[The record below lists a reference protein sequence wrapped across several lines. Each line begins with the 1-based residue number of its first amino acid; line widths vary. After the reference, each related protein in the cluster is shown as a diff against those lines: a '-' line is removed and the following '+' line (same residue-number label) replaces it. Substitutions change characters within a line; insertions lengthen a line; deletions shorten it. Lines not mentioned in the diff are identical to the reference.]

1 MSITMMVLAAVLT
14 PGCTPLPGADA
25 VMRRTDIRTIMVGEE
40 GHGTN
45 EMPAAAAD
53 LICAAIARRRP
64 VTVALEYAR
73 RNQPAIDAY
82 FASDGGTPA
91 RNALLTAPLW
101 DPDWADGKSSQA
113 MLRLIEWLRIR
124 HRAGEVARV
133 VAFDVDAAKR
143 GGDRDRQMAERL
155 TAAATSPAGIVI
167 ALTGSFH
174 ARRHD
179 DAQDPAHY
187 TPAAGLLPP
196 ASTFAIVIRGDGGR
210 HWGCRQDGCG
220 VQPVEP
226 TRRSRRQL
234 RLTPGQANYDAVLD
248 LGVPVTPSPP
258 AKAAATARSTAA

>member
-1 MSITMMVLAAVLT
+1 MSITMMVLAAVLA

-25 VMRRTDIRTIMVGEE
+25 VMRRTDIRTVMVGEE

-53 LICAAIARRRP
+53 LICAAITHRRP

-73 RNQPAIDAY
+73 RNQRAIDAY
-82 FASDGGTPA
+82 LASDGGDRA
-91 RNALLTAPLW
+91 RDALLAAPLW

-124 HRAGEVARV
+124 HRAGQVAQV

-155 TAAATSPAGIVI
+155 ATVAASPAGIVI

-196 ASTFAIVIRGDGGR
+196 TSTFAIVIRGNGGR

-220 VQPVEP
+220 PQPVEP
-226 TRRSRRQL
+226 TGKSRRRL
-234 RLTPGQANYDAVLD
+234 RLTPGQPDYDAVLD

-258 AKAAATARSTAA
+258 AKAAATAPSTEA

>member
-1 MSITMMVLAAVLT
+1 MSITMMVLAAALAH
-14 PGCTPLPGADA
+14 GCAPLPGAEA
-25 VMRRTDIRTIMVGEE
+25 VMRRTHIRTVMIGED

-53 LICAAIARRRP
+53 LICAAIAARRP

-73 RNQPAIDAY
+73 RHQPAIDAY
-82 FASDGGTPA
+82 LASDGGDHA
-91 RNALLTAPLW
+91 REALLAAPLW

-124 HRAGEVARV
+124 HQAGEVARI
-133 VAFDVDAAKR
+133 VAFDVDIAKR
-143 GGDRDRQMAERL
+143 GGDRDRQMAKRL
-155 TAAATSPAGIVI
+155 SAAAASPAGIVI

-179 DAQDPAHY
+179 DAQDLAHY
-187 TPAAGLLPP
+187 TPAAGLLAP
-196 ASTFAIVIRGDGGR
+196 ASTFAIVIRGNGGR

-220 VQPVEP
+220 VQPVES
-226 TRRSRRQL
+226 TGKSRRRL
-234 RLTPGQANYDAVLD
+234 RLTPGQPDYDAVLD

-258 AKAAATARSTAA
+258 AKTAATAPSGAA